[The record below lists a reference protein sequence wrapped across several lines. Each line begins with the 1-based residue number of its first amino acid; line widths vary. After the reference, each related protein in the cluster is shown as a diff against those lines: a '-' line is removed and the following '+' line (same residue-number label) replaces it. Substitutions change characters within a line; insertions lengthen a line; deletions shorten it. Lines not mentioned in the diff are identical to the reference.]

1 MRADF
6 QEFDKRAS
14 DLQKVQGRM
23 FMHPEGSQTFRKEQ
37 DFEQRTGN
45 NYFWGYRSESIT
57 YYGQTP
63 GLTLPQQMQPG
74 MHAGFASLGLLVT
87 IFMIG
92 AYLAVA
98 ARLAS
103 IWKRTRYSQSHAA
116 RAILLW
122 PFLALFS
129 QKFRREIRKAPLRQ
143 QNHMENDKGEM
154 A

>member
-1 MRADF
+1 MVCPCSARQNIHASRRF
-6 QEFDKRAS
+6 S
-14 DLQKVQGRM
+14 DLQVGISTLA
-23 FMHPEGSQTFRKEQ
+23 PSQCSSHYWFYSDLAAASRESTAELVLGLWCRKEQ

-45 NYFWGYRSESIT
+45 NYFRGYRSESIT

-87 IFMIG
+87 MFMIG

-103 IWKRTRYSQSHAA
+103 IWKRTRYLSHA
-116 RAILLW
+116 I
-122 PFLALFS
+122 
-129 QKFRREIRKAPLRQ
+129 
-143 QNHMENDKGEM
+143 
-154 A
+154 